1 MRRRRPRTAPPLHN
15 HLDAGASPAYF
26 LVPDLDASTPTP
38 SPPPG
43 ASPPD
48 LPHRTA
54 AASPYLPRR
63 TSPNSV
69 EHTAPFPTPPCEP
82 RPLLSPPRSL
92 TAPSALQHAGASPA
106 PARAHRAPR
115 ALCAEPPPPR
125 PSHPRR
131 ARPPCCSPAARSCAP
146 AHTGPCSPPL
156 AHRPARAGL
165 AHAGLATCQ
174 VRRPRPHAPGRA
186 PERGAPVTR
195 RPRPEW
201 PLCH

>member
-69 EHTAPFPTPPCEP
+69 EHTAPFPTPPVSRHP
-82 RPLLSPPRSL
+82 SSSLPLCLDVATTSRC
-92 TAPSALQHAGASPA
+92 ARR
-106 PARAHRAPR
+106 ARAPPATPNARARAPR
-115 ALCAEPPPPR
+115 PFPVRSPR
-125 PSHPRR
+125 PAAPPTCPSTKHPLRL
-131 ARPPCCSPAARSCAP
+131 PPSGD
-146 AHTGPCSPPL
+146 GPCYPGLTSPLPPVGAVPAGALLGAAAL
-156 AHRPARAGL
+156 APGL
-165 AHAGLATCQ
+165 HS
-174 VRRPRPHAPGRA
+174 PRPCATDQ
-186 PERGAPVTR
+186 GAPC
-195 RPRPEW
+195 P
-201 PLCH
+201 C